1 MPDETEGASRRDL
14 LIGGAALAAAQGFA
28 TMAFGRTGVTGMP
41 PPDRLPEADMI
52 LAQAGAANAPRVG
65 AEEGLKASAFL
76 SSDDP
81 FVAQDA
87 DLDRAVKTLASDR
100 RFSVLDLEGR
110 TITLDRTLDIDDG
123 EGNPFS
129 KPLKITNGT
138 LIPSD
143 KWQDPEAPLVR
154 FFSSSKNRVARWGIE
169 GVKLKCLNRASAI
182 FVDGGYINMRF
193 RFLDIDDPARFGIRT
208 RVADSTG
215 SDLRVEHCDI
225 TSNSADKLASKRV
238 LIGLDL
244 STDNDGKVFGNRIQ
258 KARTAIKGPIGSFLI
273 SHNHFWQGSDVGLPR
288 TDRTPVLHFGARSTN
303 VVAVN
308 YIDNGVTVLEEGL
321 GGSGEARSMGFCQF
335 IANIFTLAESDAN
348 GTYISIKPAGPGRG
362 LSNMLIIGNQIRN
375 IGGSAEKVAKPF
387 SVDTSAGGM
396 VNTGL
401 GSNIR
406 IEDNYFWGK
415 VQPQSS
421 LVEKFIKLDKKKSYP
436 VDVTG
441 QTPFDLDADVV
452 TSIGVQAD
460 GDPGSVWYRR
470 AAGRRGSLQV
480 GNPVGGTAY
489 LALTVNVAGM
499 FG

>member
-1 MPDETEGASRRDL
+1 MSDLPEGASRRDL

-28 TMAFGRTGVTGMP
+28 TVAFGRAGTAPVE
-41 PPDRLPEADMI
+41 RLTEADTV
-52 LAQAGAANAPRVG
+52 LAQAGAANAPKVG
-65 AEEGLKASAFL
+65 AAEGLKASAFL

-81 FVAQDA
+81 FAPQDA
-87 DLDRAVKTLASDR
+87 DLDKAVKQLKADR

-110 TITLDRTLDIDDG
+110 AITLDRTLDIDDG
-123 EGNPFS
+123 DGSPFT
-129 KPLKITNGT
+129 KPLKIMNGT

-143 KWQDPEAPLVR
+143 KWRDPEAPLVR
-154 FFSSSKNRVARWGIE
+154 FFSSSKERVARWGME
-169 GVKLKCLNRASAI
+169 GVKMKCLNRASGI

-208 RVADSTG
+208 RVGDSTG

-244 STDNDGKVFGNRIQ
+244 STDNDGKVFGNRVQ
-258 KARTAIKGPIGSFLI
+258 KARTAIRGPIGSFLI

-308 YIDNGVTVLEEGL
+308 YIDNGVTLLEEGL
-321 GGSGEARSMGFCQF
+321 GGSGEARTMGFCQF
-335 IANIFTLAESDAN
+335 ISNIFTLAESDAK
-348 GTYISIKPAGPGRG
+348 GTYIAVKPSGPGRG
-362 LSNMLIIGNQIRN
+362 LANMLVIGNQIRN
-375 IGGSAEKVAKPF
+375 IGGHAEKVARPF
-387 SVDTSAGGM
+387 SVDTSGGGA
-396 VNTGL
+396 VNTAL

-421 LVEKFIKLDKKKSYP
+421 LVEKFVNLDKKKSYSI
-436 VDVTG
+436 DVTG

-452 TSIGVQAD
+452 TQIGVRAD
-460 GDPGSVWYRR
+460 SDPGSVWYKR
-470 AAGRRGSLQV
+470 AAGRRGTLQL
-480 GNPVGGTAY
+480 GNAVSGKAY
-489 LALTVNVAGM
+489 LALTVNAAGL

>member
-1 MPDETEGASRRDL
+1 MSDFPEGASRRDL
-14 LIGGAALAAAQGFA
+14 LIGGAAIAAAQGFA
-28 TMAFGRTGVTGMP
+28 TVAFGRSGAAPVAE
-41 PPDRLPEADMI
+41 LPEADMV
-52 LAQAGAANAPRVG
+52 LAEAGAANAPKVG
-65 AEEGLKASAFL
+65 AAEGLKASAYL

-87 DLDRAVKTLASDR
+87 DLARAVQELKSDR

-110 TITLDRTLDIDDG
+110 TIALDRTLDIDDG
-123 EGNPFS
+123 DGNPFS
-129 KPLKITNGT
+129 KPLKIVNGT

-143 KWQDPEAPLVR
+143 KWQDPQAPLVR
-154 FFSSSKNRVARWGIE
+154 FFSSSKQRVARWGLE
-169 GVKLKCLNRASAI
+169 GIKMKCLNRASAI
-182 FVDGGYINMRF
+182 FIDGGYVNMRF

-208 RVADSTG
+208 RVGDSTG

-244 STDNDGKVFGNRIQ
+244 SSDNDGKVFGNRIQ
-258 KARTAIKGPIGSFLI
+258 KARTAIKGPIGSFMI

-303 VVAVN
+303 IVAVN

-321 GGSGEARSMGFCQF
+321 GGSGETRSMGFCQF
-335 IANIFTLAESDAN
+335 ISNIFTLAESDEK
-348 GTYISIKPAGPGRG
+348 GTYISIKPAAAGRG
-362 LSNMLIIGNQIRN
+362 LANMIIIGNQIRN
-375 IGGSAEKVAKPF
+375 IGSKGEKVTRPF
-387 SVDTSAGGM
+387 SVDTSAGGH
-396 VNTGL
+396 VNTAL

-421 LVEKFIKLDKKKSYP
+421 RVEKFIELTGKKSYP

-452 TSIGVQAD
+452 TQIGVRAEA
-460 GDPGSVWYRR
+460 DPGSVWYKR
-470 AAGRRGSLQV
+470 AAGRRGTLQV
-480 GNPVGGTAY
+480 ANPVNGKVY
-489 LALTVNVAGM
+489 LALTVNAAGL

>member
-1 MPDETEGASRRDL
+1 MSDLPEGASRRDL

-28 TMAFGRTGVTGMP
+28 SVAFGRTGTAPVE
-41 PPDRLPEADMI
+41 RLSEADMV
-52 LAQAGAANAPRVG
+52 LAEAGAANAPKVG
-65 AEEGLKASAFL
+65 AAEGLKASAFL

-81 FVAQDA
+81 FMPQDA
-87 DLDRAVKTLASDR
+87 DLDAAVKQLKADR

-110 TITLDRTLDIDDG
+110 AITLDRPLDIDDG
-123 EGNPFS
+123 DGSPFT
-129 KPLKITNGT
+129 KPLKIVNGA

-154 FFSSSKNRVARWGIE
+154 FFSSTKGRVARWGME
-169 GVKLKCLNRASAI
+169 GVKMKCLNRASGI
-182 FVDGGYINMRF
+182 LIDGGYVNMRF

-208 RVADSTG
+208 RVGDSTG

-244 STDNDGKVFGNRIQ
+244 STDNDGKVFGNRVQ
-258 KARTAIKGPIGSFLI
+258 KARTAIRGPIGSFLI

-308 YIDNGVTVLEEGL
+308 YIDNGVTLLEEGL
-321 GGSGEARSMGFCQF
+321 GGSGESRTMGWCQF
-335 IANIFTLAESDAN
+335 ISNIFTLAESDAK
-348 GTYISIKPAGPGRG
+348 GTYIAVKPSGPGRG
-362 LSNMLIIGNQIRN
+362 LANMLVIGNQIRN
-375 IGGSAEKVAKPF
+375 FGGHGERVQKPF
-387 SVDTSAGGM
+387 SVDTSGGGAI
-396 VNTGL
+396 NTAL

-421 LVEKFIKLDKKKSYP
+421 LVEKFVNLDKKKSYP
-436 VDVTG
+436 IDVTG

-452 TSIGVQAD
+452 TQIGVRAD
-460 GDPGSVWYRR
+460 GDPGSVWYKRS
-470 AAGRRGSLQV
+470 AGRRGTLQV
-480 GNPVGGTAY
+480 GNAVSGKAY
-489 LALTVNVAGM
+489 LALTVNAAGL

>member
-1 MPDETEGASRRDL
+1 MSDPLEGASRRDL

-28 TMAFGRTGVTGMP
+28 TVAFGRSGSAPVE
-41 PPDRLPEADMI
+41 RLTDTDMV
-52 LAQAGAANAPRVG
+52 LAQAGAANAPKPG
-65 AEEGLKASAFL
+65 AEGLKASAFL
-76 SSDDP
+76 TSDDP
-81 FVAQDA
+81 FAPQDGA
-87 DLDRAVKTLASDR
+87 LDAAVKQLKADR

-110 TITLDRTLDIDDG
+110 AITLDRTIDIDDG
-123 EGNPFS
+123 EGQPFT

-138 LIPSD
+138 IIPSD
-143 KWQDPEAPLVR
+143 KWQDPEAPLIR
-154 FFSSSKNRVARWGIE
+154 FFSSSKQRIARWALE
-169 GVKLKCLNRASAI
+169 GVKFKCLNRASAV

-193 RFLDIDDPARFGIRT
+193 RWLDIDDPARFAIRT
-208 RVADSTG
+208 RVGDSTG
-215 SDLRVEHCDI
+215 SDLRVEYCDI

-273 SHNHFWQGSDVGLPR
+273 SCNHFWQGSDVGLPR

-321 GGSGEARSMGFCQF
+321 GGSGEARTMGFCQF
-335 IANIFTLAESDAN
+335 ISNIFTLAESDEN
-348 GTYISIKPAGPGRG
+348 GTYISVKPSGPGRG
-362 LSNMLIIGNQIRN
+362 LSNMLVIGNQIRN
-375 IGGSAEKVAKPF
+375 IGGHAEKVLRPF

-396 VNTGL
+396 VNTSL

-421 LVEKFIKLDKKKSYP
+421 VVEKFINLDKKKSYA

-452 TSIGVQAD
+452 TSIGVRAD
-460 GDPGSVWYRR
+460 GDPGSVWYKR

-480 GNPVGGTAY
+480 GNPVAGKAY
-489 LALTVNVAGM
+489 LALTVNAAGL

>member
-1 MPDETEGASRRDL
+1 MSDLPEGASRRDL

-28 TMAFGRTGVTGMP
+28 SVAFGRTGTAPVG
-41 PPDRLPEADMI
+41 RLSEADMV
-52 LAQAGAANAPRVG
+52 LAEAGAANAPKVG
-65 AEEGLKASAFL
+65 AAEGLKASAFL

-81 FVAQDA
+81 FMPQDA
-87 DLDRAVKTLASDR
+87 DLDAAVKQLKADR

-110 TITLDRTLDIDDG
+110 AITLDRPLDIDDG
-123 EGNPFS
+123 DGSPFT
-129 KPLKITNGT
+129 KPLKIVNGA

-154 FFSSSKNRVARWGIE
+154 FFSSTKGRVARWGME
-169 GVKLKCLNRASAI
+169 GVKMKCLNRASGI
-182 FVDGGYINMRF
+182 LIDGGYVNMRF

-208 RVADSTG
+208 RVGDSTG

-244 STDNDGKVFGNRIQ
+244 STDNDGKVFGNRVQ
-258 KARTAIKGPIGSFLI
+258 KARTAIRGPIGSFLI

-308 YIDNGVTVLEEGL
+308 YIDNGVTLLEEGL
-321 GGSGEARSMGFCQF
+321 GGSGESRTMGWCQF
-335 IANIFTLAESDAN
+335 ISNIFTLAESDAK
-348 GTYISIKPAGPGRG
+348 GTYIAVKPSGPGRG
-362 LSNMLIIGNQIRN
+362 LANMLVIGNQIRN
-375 IGGSAEKVAKPF
+375 FGGHGERVQKPF
-387 SVDTSAGGM
+387 SVDTSGGGAI
-396 VNTGL
+396 NTAL

-421 LVEKFIKLDKKKSYP
+421 LVEKFVNLDKKKSYP
-436 VDVTG
+436 IDVTG

-452 TSIGVQAD
+452 TQIGVRAD
-460 GDPGSVWYRR
+460 GDPGSVWYKRS
-470 AAGRRGSLQV
+470 AGRRGTLQV
-480 GNPVGGTAY
+480 GNAVSGKAY
-489 LALTVNVAGM
+489 LGLTVNAAGL

>member
-1 MPDETEGASRRDL
+1 MSDLPEGASRRDL

-28 TMAFGRTGVTGMP
+28 SVAFGRTGTAPVG
-41 PPDRLPEADMI
+41 RLSEADMV
-52 LAQAGAANAPRVG
+52 LAEAGAANAPKVG
-65 AEEGLKASAFL
+65 AAEGLKASAFL

-81 FVAQDA
+81 FMPQDA
-87 DLDRAVKTLASDR
+87 DLDAAVKQLKADR

-110 TITLDRTLDIDDG
+110 AITLDRPLDIDDG
-123 EGNPFS
+123 DGSPFT
-129 KPLKITNGT
+129 KPLKIVNGA

-154 FFSSSKNRVARWGIE
+154 FFSSTKGRVARWGME
-169 GVKLKCLNRASAI
+169 GVKMKCLNRASGI
-182 FVDGGYINMRF
+182 LIDGGYVNMRF

-208 RVADSTG
+208 RVGDSTG

-244 STDNDGKVFGNRIQ
+244 STDNDGKVFGNRVQ
-258 KARTAIKGPIGSFLI
+258 KARTAIRGPIGSFLI

-308 YIDNGVTVLEEGL
+308 YIDNGVTLLEEGL
-321 GGSGEARSMGFCQF
+321 GGSGESRTMGWCQF
-335 IANIFTLAESDAN
+335 ISNIFTLAESDAK
-348 GTYISIKPAGPGRG
+348 GTYIAVKPSGPGRG
-362 LSNMLIIGNQIRN
+362 LANMLVIGNQIRN
-375 IGGSAEKVAKPF
+375 FGGHGERVQKPF
-387 SVDTSAGGM
+387 SVDTSGGGAI
-396 VNTGL
+396 NTAL

-421 LVEKFIKLDKKKSYP
+421 LVEKFVNLDKKKSYP
-436 VDVTG
+436 IDVTG

-452 TSIGVQAD
+452 TQIGVRAD
-460 GDPGSVWYRR
+460 GDPGSVWYKRS
-470 AAGRRGSLQV
+470 AGRRGTLQV
-480 GNPVGGTAY
+480 GNAVSGKAY
-489 LALTVNVAGM
+489 LALTVNAAGL

>member
-1 MPDETEGASRRDL
+1 MSDQPEGASRRDL
-14 LIGGAALAAAQGFA
+14 LIGGATLAAAQGFA
-28 TMAFGRTGVTGMP
+28 TLAFGRSGTAPVP
-41 PPDRLPEADMI
+41 VDRLPETDMV
-52 LAQAGAANAPRVG
+52 LAQAGAANAPKAG
-65 AEEGLKASAFL
+65 AAEGLRASAFL
-76 SSDDP
+76 TSDNP
-81 FVAQDA
+81 LAPQDSE
-87 DLDRAVKTLASDR
+87 LDTAVKQLKADR

-110 TITLDRTLDIDDG
+110 AITLDRTLDIDDG
-123 EGNPFS
+123 DGNPFT
-129 KPLKITNGT
+129 KPLKIVNGT

-154 FFSSSKNRVARWGIE
+154 FFSSSKNRIARWALEGI
-169 GVKLKCLNRASAI
+169 KFKCLNRASAI
-182 FVDGGYINMRF
+182 LIDGGYVNMRF
-193 RFLDIDDPARFGIRT
+193 RFLDMDDPARFGIRT
-208 RVADSTG
+208 RVGDSTG

-308 YIDNGVTVLEEGL
+308 YLDNGVNLLEEGL
-321 GGSGEARSMGFCQF
+321 GGSGEDKIIGYCQF
-335 IANIFTLAESDAN
+335 ISNIFTLAQSDAK
-348 GTYISIKPAGPGRG
+348 GTYVAVKPAGPGRG
-362 LSNMLIIGNQIRN
+362 LANMIIIGNQIRN
-375 IGGSAEKVAKPF
+375 FGGHAEKVEQPF
-387 SVDTSAGGM
+387 SVDTSAGGGID
-396 VNTGL
+396 TSL

-406 IEDNYFWGK
+406 IQDNYFWGR

-421 LVEKFIKLDKKKSYP
+421 LVEKFIDLTKKKSYP

-441 QTPFDLDADVV
+441 QTPFGLDADVV
-452 TSIGVQAD
+452 SQVGVRAD
-460 GDPGSVWYRR
+460 ADPGSVWYKR
-470 AAGRRGSLQV
+470 AAGRRGTLQV
-480 GNPVGGTAY
+480 ANAVSGKAY
-489 LALTVNVAGM
+489 LVLTVNSSGI